1 MILDAAGSAGLS
13 LLDIELFGITT
24 GPGAFTGM
32 RIGLATVGG
41 LAFATGCPIVG
52 VSSFDASAFT
62 VPEHRRRN
70 RIVLVALDSKRG
82 DVFVCLFGR
91 DGAPLVAPACVG
103 LAAIS
108 EWTAVQID
116 RVNGGTAERL
126 VIAGDAAIAAAAE
139 LTRQGWQTETSA
151 GPVDPAIVA
160 SIAAQRRA
168 QAQIDPPP
176 PAYLV
181 APDASLSLPSRAII
195 P

>member
-1 MILDAAGSAGLS
+1 MILDAAASAGVS
-13 LLDIELFGITT
+13 LVDIELFGVTT

-41 LAFATGCPIVG
+41 LAFAAGRPIVG
-52 VSSFDASAFT
+52 VSSFDASALT
-62 VPEHRRRN
+62 VPEHLRRGRV
-70 RIVLVALDSKRG
+70 VLVALDSKRG
-82 DVFVCLFGR
+82 DVFVRLFGR

-103 LAAIS
+103 LAAVS

-116 RVNGGTAERL
+116 RANGGTSERL
-126 VIAGDAAIAAAAE
+126 VIAGDAAIATAEE
-139 LTRQGWQTETSA
+139 LTRQGWQTETFV
-151 GPVDPAIVA
+151 GPVDPAVVA

-181 APDASLSLPSRAII
+181 APDASRSPPSRAIV